1 MIVIYHDAFLANY
14 IRYTCI
20 VYIGIV
26 IFVMFNFFSISRTT
40 HALLDTQLSQGHTE
54 QQIKRTTMRR
64 WSD

>member
-26 IFVMFNFFSISRTT
+26 IFVMFNFFFYQSDHPCPSRYTT
-40 HALLDTQLSQGHTE
+40 VAGSYEAANKENNHE
-54 QQIKRTTMRR
+54 KME
-64 WSD
+64 